1 MSIINNISVNDN
13 IIINDIDDNL
23 SILSSAS
30 TYNNISMS
38 KQNYIYDFDKN
49 EKELKE
55 NNGKFITEYQYKIA
69 NDIYNK
75 FNQNN
80 ECVLVLAVAETQM
93 GKTGIMQAVTRDL

>member
-49 EKELKE
+49 EK
-55 NNGKFITEYQYKIA
+55 
-69 NDIYNK
+69 
-75 FNQNN
+75 
-80 ECVLVLAVAETQM
+80 
-93 GKTGIMQAVTRDL
+93 